1 MKKIITILLSLLLM
15 GCALLEPPKPTTDAT
30 PIDIESALS
39 EVEEVEEVEEE
50 VEEVEKILVET
61 EEIEEEAEEAEAE
74 VEEATVKET
83 PVLVVIEGEEASFPK
98 LKVTDPDGDAIKYTY
113 SEPLDYQGTW
123 QTREGD
129 AGEYLT
135 SITASDGENEVVQ
148 EVLIIV
154 EALNKPP
161 VIELFSDI
169 VVQEDDRITL
179 DPDVTDPEGKDV
191 TITFSGW
198 MDSDTR
204 KTTYDDAG
212 EYIVRITASDG
223 VKESYQDVKI
233 TVENVNRP
241 PVFEKVV

>member
-15 GCALLEPPKPTTDAT
+15 GCALLEPPQPVSDAT
-30 PIDIESALS
+30 EIDIESILS
-39 EVEEVEEVEEE
+39 DVEEVDEEIEIVEE
-50 VEEVEKILVET
+50 ILVDT
-61 EEIEEEAEEAEAE
+61 EEIEEEAEEAETE
-74 VEEATVKET
+74 VEETTVKET

-98 LKVTDPDGDAIKYTY
+98 LKVTDPDGDVIKYTY

-135 SITASDGENEVVQ
+135 SITASDGENDVTQ

-161 VIELFSDI
+161 VIALFSD
-169 VVQEDDRITL
+169 VVVKEGDKIKL
-179 DPDVTDPEGKDV
+179 NPDVTDPEGEEV
-191 TITFSGW
+191 TVTFTGW
-198 MDSDTR
+198 MDTDSR
-204 KTTYDDAG
+204 KTTFDDAG
-212 EYIVRITASDG
+212 EYIIRITASDG

-233 TVENVNRP
+233 TVENVNRA
-241 PVFEKVV
+241 PVFENIV